1 MSKHQNQDRKSARVV
16 MMNTSCEKVSQVDT
30 SVHLLMNIFSA
41 ALLGATNFAM
51 QALAAPTRADIDQIH
66 KSGGTA
72 DIGILSLRN
81 MLHIRPIRL
90 IMWTTMLITALP
102 LHLVYNSAIFSTTSR
117 PSYNVV
123 VVSPETKASSYG
135 GVVLVADQKSTRAT
149 RNEKSEP
156 VSGILYHRYEAASLM
171 SDLGAGWMSEITVM
185 WKSSEDRHEDSSEN
199 PHDTYWGP
207 QEDPYLKTEKEQ
219 FFASTED
226 NVQVDTQGFFWG
238 QLCCFDVPPEDDAH
252 CYVDDYLAITNRS
265 SPSTPVFRIRGKIF
279 VRQIDPKCRLVAEPV
294 FWWLTTICNLVIAA
308 CLSSVAWFYSSAPLV
323 TIGDAIDSFITEPPS
338 PDSKT
343 IPRSSCTYHHPS
355 FTNIFRPALPPRAYK
370 PKATPLWKSVSL
382 TRWSLTMAWFIGMLS
397 QCILLFIFA
406 LRADYY
412 NFTAGQ
418 RLASLLTFNPNNS
431 LDPYHILY
439 YSNRNDVDMIPRRWR
454 LVLRANT
461 PQIFLSLTYLFFNNI
476 LTKMVAERE
485 WHSFHVGTGTE
496 TSGSSAKKKTCRITW
511 WKRKEKPSVKT
522 TTKTLRTSQRRGSQ
536 RSTFFLSLPYRYAL
550 PFVAVSSVMHWLM
563 SQCLYFTQVDFI
575 DVDGTTL
582 DKSNPPAITLGYSTC
597 AMFWVIVLGTLSWVT
612 ILGLA
617 VFGKYPAGMPIMGGC
632 SAVIA
637 AACHVH
643 APLMR
648 KGVRREREGGDGDGD
663 GDEEEEEGGTDIA
676 AGPLSWGVI
685 RQVVVRD
692 GVEVEEKWLGFTRGE
707 AESPVVGE
715 VYG

>member
-1 MSKHQNQDRKSARVV
+1 
-16 MMNTSCEKVSQVDT
+16 MNTSCEKVSQVDT

-41 ALLGATNFAM
+41 ALLGATVNTSQWREVDVVTSAK
-51 QALAAPTRADIDQIH
+51 RD
-66 KSGGTA
+66 
-72 DIGILSLRN
+72 LR
-81 MLHIRPIRL
+81 
-90 IMWTTMLITALP
+90 
-102 LHLVYNSAIFSTTSR
+102 
-117 PSYNVV
+117 
-123 VVSPETKASSYG
+123 TKASSYG

-156 VSGILYHRYEAASLM
+156 VSGILYHRYE
-171 SDLGAGWMSEITVM
+171 
-185 WKSSEDRHEDSSEN
+185 SSEDPPHEDSSEDFV
-199 PHDTYWGP
+199 PYVDPDKAP
-207 QEDPYLKTEKEQ
+207 QEDPYVNTEKEQ
-219 FFASTED
+219 PFAFTGD
-226 NVQVDTQGFFWG
+226 HMQVDRQGFFWG
-238 QLCCFDVPPEDDAH
+238 QLCCFDVPAEEDAH

-265 SPSTPVFRIRGKIF
+265 SPSTPVFRIRGKIL
-279 VRQIDPKCRLVAEPV
+279 VRQIDPKCRLLAEPV

-308 CLSSVAWFYSSAPLV
+308 CLSSVAWLYRSAPLV
-323 TIGDAIDSFITEPPS
+323 TIGDAIDSFIIEPPS

-397 QCILLFIFA
+397 QYILPFSGA
-406 LRADYY
+406 LSYDS
-412 NFTAGQ
+412 GL

-496 TSGSSAKKKTCRITW
+496 TSGSSAKKKTCQITW
-511 WKRKEKPSVKT
+511 WKRKEKPSPKPT
-522 TTKTLRTSQRRGSQ
+522 ITTKTLRTSQPRGSQ

-550 PFVAVSSVMHWLM
+550 PFVAVSSIMHWLT
-563 SQCLYFTQVDFI
+563 SQCLYITEVDFI

-582 DKSNPPAITLGYSTC
+582 DKSNPPTITLGYSIC
-597 AMFWVIVLGTLSWVT
+597 AIYWVIVLGTLSWVA

-617 VFGKYPAGMPIMGGC
+617 IFGKYPAGMPIMGGC

-637 AACHVH
+637 AACQVH

-648 KGVRREREGGDGDGD
+648 KGVKREREGGDGDGDGD

>member
-1 MSKHQNQDRKSARVV
+1 
-16 MMNTSCEKVSQVDT
+16 
-30 SVHLLMNIFSA
+30 
-41 ALLGATNFAM
+41 
-51 QALAAPTRADIDQIH
+51 
-66 KSGGTA
+66 
-72 DIGILSLRN
+72 

-123 VVSPETKASSYG
+123 VVSPEYLTRPFGVSRNSAVPEDNMTHGLLFDLRDTSQWREVDVVTSAKRDLRTKASSYG

-156 VSGILYHRYEAASLM
+156 VSGILYHRYEVANLA
-171 SDLGAGWMSEITVM
+171 SDLGADWMSEITVM
-185 WKSSEDRHEDSSEN
+185 WKSSEGPHEDSSEN
-199 PHDTYWGP
+199 LHGTYWGP

-219 FFASTED
+219 FFASTGD
-226 NVQVDTQGFFWG
+226 HVQVDTQGFFWG
-238 QLCCFDVPPEDDAH
+238 QLCCFDVPIEDDTH

-279 VRQIDPKCRLVAEPV
+279 VRQIDPKCRLLAEPV

-382 TRWSLTMAWFIGMLS
+382 THWSLTMAWFIGMLS
-397 QCILLFIFA
+397 QCILFFSVVLS
-406 LRADYY
+406 ADY
-412 NFTAGQ
+412 ASGQ

-431 LDPYHILY
+431 LDAYHILY

-461 PQIFLSLTYLFFNNI
+461 PQILLSLTYLLFNNI

-485 WHSFHVGTGTE
+485 WHSFHIGTQTGGTGD
-496 TSGSSAKKKTCRITW
+496 TSANKKKKKTCRITW
-511 WKRKEKPSVKT
+511 WKRKEKPSPKPT
-522 TTKTLRTSQRRGSQ
+522 ITTKTLRTSQPRGSQ
-536 RSTFFLSLPYRYAL
+536 RSTFFLSLPYR
-550 PFVAVSSVMHWLM
+550 
-563 SQCLYFTQVDFI
+563 
-575 DVDGTTL
+575 
-582 DKSNPPAITLGYSTC
+582 
-597 AMFWVIVLGTLSWVT
+597 
-612 ILGLA
+612 
-617 VFGKYPAGMPIMGGC
+617 
-632 SAVIA
+632 
-637 AACHVH
+637 
-643 APLMR
+643 
-648 KGVRREREGGDGDGD
+648 
-663 GDEEEEEGGTDIA
+663 
-676 AGPLSWGVI
+676 
-685 RQVVVRD
+685 
-692 GVEVEEKWLGFTRGE
+692 
-707 AESPVVGE
+707 
-715 VYG
+715 